1 MINFDD
7 YIINIPDFPKKGVIF
22 RDITPLLA
30 NPKAYSYAIDMW
42 SEKLAGFGAT
52 KIVAAE
58 SRGFFFAPAM
68 AIKLGLP
75 FVPVRKKGKLPRKTI
90 SVEFDLEYGTDMLF
104 MHEGD
109 VSSQDKVIV
118 MDDIL
123 ATGGTA
129 DGMCRLVELS
139 GAKVACCTFFM
150 ELDGLKGREKL
161 SGRDVVSIIKK

>member
-7 YIINIPDFPKKGVIF
+7 YIIDIPDFPKKGVIF
-22 RDITPLLA
+22 RDITPLLG
-30 NPKAYSYAIDMW
+30 NPKAYSYTIDLW
-42 SEKLAGFGAT
+42 AGKLAPLGAT

-68 AIKLGLP
+68 ALKLGLP

-90 SVEFDLEYGTDMLF
+90 GVEFDLEYGTDMLF

-109 VSSQDKVIV
+109 VSCGDRVIV
-118 MDDIL
+118 LDDIL

-129 DGMCRLVELS
+129 EAMCKIAES
-139 GAKVACCTFFM
+139 AGAKVACCAFFM
-150 ELDGLKGREKL
+150 EIDFLKGRKRLE
-161 SGRDVVSIIKK
+161 GRTVVSMFVK

>member
-7 YIINIPDFPKKGVIF
+7 YIIDIPDFPKKGVIF
-22 RDITPLLA
+22 RDITPLLG
-30 NPKAYSYAIDMW
+30 NPKAYSYTIDLW
-42 SEKLAGFGAT
+42 AGKLAPLGAT

-68 AIKLGLP
+68 ALKLGLP

-90 SVEFDLEYGTDMLF
+90 GVEFDLEYGTDMLF

-109 VSSQDKVIV
+109 VSCGDRVIV
-118 MDDIL
+118 LDDIL

-129 DGMCRLVELS
+129 DGMCRLVQAA
-139 GAKVACCTFFM
+139 GASVVCCTFFM
-150 ELDGLKGREKL
+150 ELLALKGREKL
-161 SGRDVVSIIKK
+161 SGVDVLSIVQK

>member
-1 MINFDD
+1 
-7 YIINIPDFPKKGVIF
+7 
-22 RDITPLLA
+22 
-30 NPKAYSYAIDMW
+30 
-42 SEKLAGFGAT
+42 
-52 KIVAAE
+52 
-58 SRGFFFAPAM
+58 
-68 AIKLGLP
+68 
-75 FVPVRKKGKLPRKTI
+75 
-90 SVEFDLEYGTDMLF
+90 MLF

-150 ELDGLKGREKL
+150 ELVDLKGREKL